1 MSEELTELKK
11 ISKILTMV
19 NAKTIENEL
28 AKYATTDERKRI
40 WVLIDGK
47 RMSKDIATSSGVTR
61 RAVELFLKSLETAEL
76 VESPWGKP
84 PKRKLDF
91 VPAPWLDLI
100 KPEEVKPEEI
110 SQKEADETNEPNK

>member
-28 AKYATTDERKRI
+28 AKYATTDERKRV

-61 RAVELFLKSLETAEL
+61 RAVDLFLKSLETAEL

-84 PKRKLDF
+84 PKRILDF
-91 VPAPWLDLI
+91 VPASWLELM
-100 KPEEVKPEEI
+100 KPEEVKPEET
-110 SQKEADETNEPNK
+110 SQKEAGETNEPNK

>member
-61 RAVELFLKSLETAEL
+61 RAVDLFLKSLETAEL

-84 PKRKLDF
+84 PKRILDF
-91 VPAPWLDLI
+91 VPAPWLNLI
-100 KPEEVKPEEI
+100 KPEEVKPEET
-110 SQKEADETNEPNK
+110 SQKEAGETNEPNK

>member
-11 ISKILTMV
+11 ISKILAMV
-19 NAKTIENEL
+19 NAETIENEL
-28 AKYATTDERKRI
+28 AKYATTDERKKI

-61 RAVELFLKSLETAEL
+61 RAVDLFLKSLEIAEL
-76 VESPWGKP
+76 VESAWGKP
-84 PKRKLDF
+84 PKRILDF

-100 KPEEVKPEEI
+100 EPEEVKQGETAL
-110 SQKEADETNEPNK
+110 KEVGKTNEPNK

>member
-1 MSEELTELKK
+1 VSEELAELKK

-28 AKYATTDERKRI
+28 AKYATTDERKKI

-61 RAVELFLKSLETAEL
+61 RAVDMFLKSLEIAEL
-76 VESPWGKP
+76 VESAWGKP
-84 PKRKLDF
+84 PKRILNF

-100 KPEEVKPEEI
+100 KPEEVKPEETAL
-110 SQKEADETNEPNK
+110 KEVDETNEPNK